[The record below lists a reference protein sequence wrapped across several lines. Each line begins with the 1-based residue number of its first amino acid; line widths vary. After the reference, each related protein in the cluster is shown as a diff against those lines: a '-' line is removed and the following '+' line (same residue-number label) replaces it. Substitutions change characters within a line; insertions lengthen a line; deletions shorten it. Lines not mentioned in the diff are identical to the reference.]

1 MKPYYRYIEDVSS
14 GKVVVGENIK
24 LAIQRF
30 QNDIQREDLVFKEDV
45 VDGAIDFIST
55 LKHFTGKSSGQN
67 FILEDWYSEIP
78 LGNENNKPQ
87 IHATTAMNLKTFCRV
102 SFIGSLAMKT
112 KTQRTDL
119 QTR

>member
-1 MKPYYRYIEDVSS
+1 MKPYYRYVEDVSS

-55 LKHFTGKSSGQN
+55 LKHFTGKSSG
-67 FILEDWYSEIP
+67 
-78 LGNENNKPQ
+78 
-87 IHATTAMNLKTFCRV
+87 
-102 SFIGSLAMKT
+102 
-112 KTQRTDL
+112 
-119 QTR
+119 